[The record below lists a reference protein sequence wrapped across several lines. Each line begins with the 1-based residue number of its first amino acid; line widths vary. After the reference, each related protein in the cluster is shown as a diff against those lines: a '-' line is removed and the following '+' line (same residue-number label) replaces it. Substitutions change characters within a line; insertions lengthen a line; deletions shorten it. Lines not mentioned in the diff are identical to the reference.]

1 MAIHEGF
8 AQVSWT
14 MQGASA
20 LGSVPTVV
28 FGISIGSVPLT
39 DAADDVKTAIDT
51 NFTGDFL
58 APFNLAHIAL
68 RSATEEQD
76 RTLSLTASS
85 KSNPASPSTS
95 LLVKKVTELAGRAN
109 RGRFY
114 FPGLLD
120 DADVEDDGTVNPST
134 VTAFQG
140 VMDNFVGDLA
150 IAGLP
155 MAILHRDGAATPTI
169 VTGLQVE
176 SQVATQRRRN
186 RK

>member
-1 MAIHEGF
+1 
-8 AQVSWT
+8 
-14 MQGASA
+14 
-20 LGSVPTVV
+20 
-28 FGISIGSVPLT
+28 
-39 DAADDVKTAIDT
+39 
-51 NFTGDFL
+51 
-58 APFNLAHIAL
+58 
-68 RSATEEQD
+68 
-76 RTLSLTASS
+76 
-85 KSNPASPSTS
+85 
-95 LLVKKVTELAGRAN
+95 VKKVTELAGRAN

-140 VMDNFVGDLA
+140 VMDNFVDDLA
-150 IAGLP
+150 TSGLP